1 MASVSSMSVAIECV
15 NVCNFW
21 KGDVNGKYDCSM
33 LSCASRAPRVLTGF
47 LATTTYPYQACGR
60 IVRRNCIRY
69 RCEARDWGWFS
80 HEASNLIAQQKLT
93 SSSIT
98 HFASKWKLCCSPSS
112 SSSSESDEVSLNSLW
127 EDLKPSIS
135 YLSSKELELVYK
147 ALNLAFDAHDGQK
160 RRSGEPFIIH
170 PVAVAKI
177 LGELELDWE
186 SIAAGLLHDTVEDT
200 NVVTFERIEENFG
213 TTVRRIVEGETKVSK
228 LGKFKTKDEN
238 HSVQDVKADDLR
250 QMFLAMTEE
259 VRVIIVKLADR
270 LHNMRTLS
278 HMPPHKQSSIA
289 TETLQVFAPLAKL
302 LGIYQIKSSN
312 CNDFCLEFHLLVPGR
327 QTHFSSYLNLM
338 CALSSNQRLIIR
350 TGKSGIMYTNPQDHA
365 KVKRRV
371 AELYREHEKDLK
383 EANKILMMRI
393 EEDQFLDLMTA
404 KIEVRP
410 VCKEP
415 YSVYKAV
422 LKSQC
427 SINEVNQIAQ
437 LQIIIKP
444 KPCFGVGPLCS
455 ARQICY
461 HVLGLVHGIW
471 TPIPRAMKDYIATPK
486 PNGYQSLHTTVIPF
500 LYESMFRLEVQVRTE
515 EMDLIAKRGIAAHY
529 SGKGFVN
536 GLVGHVMPNGQSS
549 QGKAVCLN
557 NASVALRIGWLNAIR
572 EWQEEFVG
580 NMSSR
585 EFVDTVTR
593 DLLGSRVFVFTP
605 RGEIK
610 NLPKGA
616 TVVDYAYLIHTE
628 IGNKMVAAK
637 VNGNLVSPMHV
648 LANAEVVEIITYNGL
663 SSKSAF
669 QRHKQWLQHAK
680 TRSARHKIMKFL
692 KEQAALSATEI
703 TADSLKEFAAE
714 SEEDSESEEVVS
726 YPEGAKHTWEKIL
739 RNVMRLASAKTSEEG
754 IFQSDKDGD
763 TTPKVNGKHNKYMQ
777 HMSLKA
783 KGEVLSQGNGVA
795 KMLLANIP
803 LYREV
808 LPGLEGWQA
817 SKIVS
822 WHNLEGNSI
831 QWFSIV
837 CIDRRGMMADVTS
850 ALAAAGITICSCA
863 AEIDRRKGMGVMLF
877 HVEAS
882 LDNLAVH
889 VRR

>member
-1 MASVSSMSVAIECV
+1 MASASSMSVSIGSV
-15 NVCNFW
+15 NICESW
-21 KGDVNGKYDCSM
+21 KGDVSGKYDCSI
-33 LSCASRAPRVLTGF
+33 LSCASKAPRALTGF
-47 LATTTYPYQACGR
+47 LASTARPPQARGR
-60 IVRRNCIRY
+60 IVRRNHIPY
-69 RCEARDWGWFS
+69 RCEVHNWRGWYL
-80 HEASNLIAQQKLT
+80 HEASDFIAPQKLI
-93 SSSIT
+93 SSSTT
-98 HFASKWKLCCSPSS
+98 HFAQRKWKLYCSPSS
-112 SSSSESDEVSLNSLW
+112 SSSSESYDVSPDSLW

-135 YLSSKELELVYK
+135 YLSSKELELVHK
-147 ALNLAFDAHDGQK
+147 ALNLAFEAHDGQK
-160 RRSGEPFIIH
+160 RRSGEPFIVH
-170 PVAVAKI
+170 PVAVAQI

-200 NVVTFERIEENFG
+200 NVVTFERIEEDFG
-213 TTVRRIVEGETKVSK
+213 TTVRHIVEGETKVSK
-228 LGKFKTKDEN
+228 LGKLKSKGEN

-289 TETLQVFAPLAKL
+289 IETLQVFAPLAKL
-302 LGIYQIKSSN
+302 LGIYQIKSE
-312 CNDFCLEFHLLVPGR
+312 LE
-327 QTHFSSYLNLM
+327 NL
-338 CALSSNQRLIIR
+338 AY
-350 TGKSGIMYTNPQDHA
+350 MYTNPQDHA
-365 KVKRRV
+365 NVKKRV
-371 AELYREHEKDLK
+371 AELYREQEKDLK
-383 EANKILMMRI
+383 EANKILMKRI
-393 EEDQFLDLMTA
+393 GDDQFLDLVTV
-404 KIEVRP
+404 KTEVRP
-410 VCKEP
+410 ACKEP
-415 YSVYKAV
+415 YSIHKAV
-422 LKSQC
+422 LKSKS

-437 LQIIIKP
+437 LRIIIKP
-444 KPCFGVGPLCS
+444 KPCVGVGPLCS
-455 ARQICY
+455 AQQICY

-500 LYESMFRLEVQVRTE
+500 LYESMFRLEVQIRTE
-515 EMDLIAKRGIAAHY
+515 EMDLIAERGIAALY

-536 GLVGHVMPNGQSS
+536 GLVGHVIPNGRSS
-549 QGKAVCLN
+549 QRKTVCHN
-557 NASVALRIGWLNAIR
+557 NANVALRIGWLNAIR
-572 EWQEEFVG
+572 EWQEEFVE

-593 DLLGSRVFVFTP
+593 DLLGSCVFVFTP

-616 TVVDYAYLIHTE
+616 TVIDYAYMIHTE

-637 VNGNLVSPMHV
+637 VNGNLISPTHV

-692 KEQAALSATEI
+692 REQAALSATEI
-703 TADSLKEFAAE
+703 TADCLMEFAAE
-714 SEEDSESEEVVS
+714 SEEDGEVEVVVNDS
-726 YPEGAKHTWEKIL
+726 KDAKHTWEKIL
-739 RNVMRLASAKTSEEG
+739 RNVMQIASSKTSEES
-754 IFQSDKDGD
+754 IFQFDKGSDKI
-763 TTPKVNGKHNKYMQ
+763 PKVNGKHNKNMQ
-777 HMSLKA
+777 HVSLKA

-795 KMLLANIP
+795 KMILANIP
-803 LYREV
+803 VYREV
-808 LPGLEGWQA
+808 LPGLEGWQT

-822 WHNLEGNSI
+822 WHKLEGNSI

-837 CIDRRGMMADVTS
+837 CIDRRGMMADITS
-850 ALAAAGITICSCA
+850 ALAAAGISICSCA

-882 LDNLAVH
+882 LDNLASACSKVDLILGVLGWSTGCSWLSSMENH
-889 VRR
+889 QLLQC

>member
-21 KGDVNGKYDCSM
+21 KGDVSGKYDCSM
-33 LSCASRAPRVLTGF
+33 LSCASRAPRALTGF

-69 RCEARDWGWFS
+69 RCEAHDWGGWFL

-98 HFASKWKLCCSPSS
+98 HFSSKWKLYCSPSS
-112 SSSSESDEVSLNSLW
+112 SSSEYDEVSLNSLW

-135 YLSSKELELVYK
+135 YLSSKELEIVHK

-228 LGKFKTKDEN
+228 LGKLKTKDEN

-278 HMPPHKQSSIA
+278 HMPPHKQTSIA

-302 LGIYQIKSSN
+302 LGIYQIKSE
-312 CNDFCLEFHLLVPGR
+312 LE
-327 QTHFSSYLNLM
+327 NL
-338 CALSSNQRLIIR
+338 AF
-350 TGKSGIMYTNPQDHA
+350 MYTNPQDHA

-371 AELYREHEKDLK
+371 AELHREHEKDLK
-383 EANKILMMRI
+383 EANKILMKRI

-404 KIEVRP
+404 KIEVWP

-422 LKSQC
+422 LKSQS
-427 SINEVNQIAQ
+427 SINEVNQVAQ

-444 KPCFGVGPLCS
+444 KPCVGVGPLCS

-471 TPIPRAMKDYIATPK
+471 TPFPRAMKDYIATPK

-500 LYESMFRLEVQVRTE
+500 LYESMFRLEVQIRTE

-536 GLVGHVMPNGQSS
+536 GLVGHVMPNCQSS
-549 QGKAVCLN
+549 QGKTVCLN

-714 SEEDSESEEVVS
+714 SEEDSELEEVVN
-726 YPEGAKHTWEKIL
+726 YPEGSEHTWEKIL
-739 RNVMRLASAKTSEEG
+739 RNVMQMASAKTSEEG

-763 TTPKVNGKHNKYMQ
+763 KTPKVNGKHNKNMQ

-831 QWFSIV
+831 QWLSIV

-882 LDNLAVH
+882 LDNLASACSKVDTILGVLGWSTGCSWLSAMENH
-889 VRR
+889 QLLEC